1 MAPGIRIQHFYQLYC
16 VGNVEKTPP
25 SSHKNVLKCRFTGSK
40 FAKQQNDYRA
50 MGSHPISELPKTFY
64 KTQNYILGIC
74 ALHFKLTGK
83 MAKMMK
89 KQTITFKETISNL
102 LGVLGV

>member
-50 MGSHPISELPKTFY
+50 MGSHPISELP
-64 KTQNYILGIC
+64 N
-74 ALHFKLTGK
+74 
-83 MAKMMK
+83 
-89 KQTITFKETISNL
+89 
-102 LGVLGV
+102 